1 MTSKTPAKK
10 TATKTTPKAAPKPAE
25 EKQYRMPAEVHD
37 WIEQANSLIKY
48 QKTEITDL
56 KTEVKELK
64 AYKAWASK
72 RLTQSERD

>member
-1 MTSKTPAKK
+1 MTRKPA
-10 TATKTTPKAAPKPAE
+10 APKAAPKQAE
-25 EKQYRMPAEVHD
+25 EKQYRMPTEVHE

-48 QKTEITDL
+48 QKSEIADL
-56 KTEVKELK
+56 KVEVKELK